1 MYLEERN
8 NSYTPTK
15 VLAKQGVAAVGGILG
30 GIGLLIM
37 GALPPIGGILLGAI
51 AGVVGIGALRSKDP
65 EDKKPGAILAVS
77 GCLAIVSRIGIPVIQ
92 PLAGAFL
99 GLGALGCLAMGIWNG
114 IKFFKGLK
122 SRR

>member
-1 MYLEERN
+1 MFNEEHTNR
-8 NSYTPTK
+8 YTSTK

-30 GIGLLIM
+30 GVGLLLM
-37 GALPPIGGILLGAI
+37 GALPPIGGILLGALAGI
-51 AGVVGIGALRSKDP
+51 AGIGALLSKDP
-65 EDKKPGAILAVS
+65 EEKKPGTVLTVA
-77 GCLAIVSRIGIPVIQ
+77 GCLAIVSRVGIPIIK

-99 GLGALGCLAMGIWNG
+99 GLGALGFFAMGIWNG